1 MKADVIIAAAGKG
14 ERLNL
19 GFNKV
24 LMRMAGKSVLYRSVK
39 PFRSLPFV
47 NKIIVSCAACDMESV
62 AEELKEF
69 DVITVLG
76 GKTRS
81 ESVKNALVEV
91 TAPFV
96 LVHDGARPFVS
107 AELIRRVAETTFE
120 KGACVP
126 VIPVIDTIKKVVD
139 GKVEHTPLRSEYRSA
154 QTPQGFCS
162 ELLKRAYTLE
172 GNFSDDASAY
182 ELVADVYTTDGDENN
197 IKITTSRDIENQ
209 RVGIG
214 RDAHRLVEGRK
225 LMLGGEHIPFDRGL
239 LGHSDA
245 DVLIH
250 AVCDSLL
257 SAAGERDIG
266 VHFPDTDPSY
276 EGISGMKLLE
286 LTDGII
292 RARGFCAANVSAV
305 IEAEKPKLAGYIP
318 AMRRNIARVLGIT
331 EDDVTVNATTTEGLG
346 FVGEGLG
353 MQAFAYSTVRRI
365 YPRQ

>member
-1 MKADVIIAAAGKG
+1 
-14 ERLNL
+14 
-19 GFNKV
+19 
-24 LMRMAGKSVLYRSVK
+24 
-39 PFRSLPFV
+39 
-47 NKIIVSCAACDMESV
+47 
-62 AEELKEF
+62 
-69 DVITVLG
+69 
-76 GKTRS
+76 
-81 ESVKNALVEV
+81 
-91 TAPFV
+91 
-96 LVHDGARPFVS
+96 
-107 AELIRRVAETTFE
+107 
-120 KGACVP
+120 
-126 VIPVIDTIKKVVD
+126 
-139 GKVEHTPLRSEYRSA
+139 
-154 QTPQGFCS
+154 
-162 ELLKRAYTLE
+162 
-172 GNFSDDASAY
+172 
-182 ELVADVYTTDGDENN
+182 
-197 IKITTSRDIENQ
+197 
-209 RVGIG
+209 
-214 RDAHRLVEGRK
+214 
-225 LMLGGEHIPFDRGL
+225 MLGGEHIPFDRGL